1 MWLIHGRP
9 VTSQQIEEIVSQ
21 SFTPQDFASLCNAIA
36 WASARRRCSSLP
48 SFTERVNT
56 KDGGVDAEWETE
68 LPHNSDYSSPLLG
81 PGWNVFQYRK
91 RDIFAG
97 GRDKTFSSLKAG
109 LKGAVKNLYKR
120 TDRRPDR
127 YVLFANLD
135 LTHLT
140 KAENAA
146 KPQKRELKESILD
159 GYDQPGNVHVE
170 IVGAAELSTFLNDL
184 PHLRSAFFT
193 PTRFSTWQEAWLA
206 HTNKKFFG
214 AKVKLV
220 GRDKE
225 LIDLRSMIDEPRI
238 GAVVL
243 SGPHNIGKTRL
254 ALEATDHRPIETVVA
269 LDPRSMSVSDLL
281 ALESPG
287 VETVVI
293 IEDPDMAEE
302 FMDEVLAHTGL
313 KLLITLPT
321 AEKAPTPNFGRDDRI
336 QVVQLNPLSDSQAH
350 EILQAAGAK
359 LDYSME
365 SWVIEQAGGNPGIL
379 LFAVSLGTELR
390 KTAATFVDDVAR
402 TFEQK
407 IRRELGDTAI
417 EILKLLSLLT
427 HVGIRETPCKEIEVI
442 CSLFGGSLQPNTILN
457 YLPRLTNAGIVRRG
471 GSYVEVSPPLFANN
485 LVASALRGRF
495 TELCALFAAL
505 NQAARSR
512 LIRRLRAVKGEEVTL
527 FWDELFEPN
536 GLFKDLPSALTNGY
550 LLRLVAGTVPKR
562 VSRLVEESLERMNLK
577 ERLSITGDA
586 RRELMSALEELLF
599 RKKTSMAAIRC
610 LALLAEAETESYG
623 NNATGVFCESFHPL
637 HPQVPL
643 PLQNRL
649 DLLKEILTPKN
660 SVKLRLVGIKAIES
674 GLGRLGATSLRRS
687 SGPEPLDSRPH
698 MTYGDVW
705 NYAEALVD
713 LLMEAAKSEEP
724 ILAKSAIEVLPRAI
738 AEFAIQAWPE
748 TAVARFHTVVHWV
761 LTDKVPISISD
772 LTEALRLVLE
782 VFKERRGKIA
792 GETAVK
798 LKECT
803 KEIEALINRLDK
815 GDFSTRLKRWGG
827 NWTRDDREYELDE
840 RGKRIHR
847 VQKELQALAIEAV
860 DNPEALTDDLLMWLC
875 SDDAKKAHMFFWW
888 LGKMDS
894 ERMWL
899 PRIEEMGTNQ
909 NGTTAFSAY
918 FGGLSQ
924 TDRPFVSKRL
934 YELTGARKVTP
945 EAIVR
950 ATGYLGGDL
959 PGVKRMETLIH
970 EKLVDPVFV
979 ERQLVYGRW
988 IDPLSSDE
996 YLRLL
1001 KAIAGSN
1008 LENAAAVIDF
1018 FGMWLHNKR
1027 PIEGKLSEF
1036 AWQCLE
1042 AAPPVTDS
1050 DAYDCDQLAS
1060 ELAQSDTERGFRL
1073 LEKLL
1078 KQPYER
1084 ECWNPID
1091 RYRQKKF
1098 WDVLHRADRERGF
1111 RLVFSVA
1118 LDDPLQRLRVR
1129 WNLSEVIDQES
1140 DADVLI
1146 ELALESKRQAELVC
1160 ESITRGRP
1168 GFWPIAL
1175 KIIERHPNNRKIQ
1188 SALTSSV
1195 EQIGQCIAGPYSVH
1209 LENCREDVERV
1220 LNDAATPAATR
1231 PWLEQLES
1239 SLRTRRER
1247 ELISEVDEEVND
1259 LRRAVEDPAAPE
1271 RLWAINTLLRLG
1283 RLDQLR
1289 NLFTKDELLAI
1300 LPKLQLPENEL
1311 EEIRSKIED

>member
-9 VTSQQIEEIVSQ
+9 VTSQQIEEIVSR

-68 LPHNSDYSSPLLG
+68 LPHNSDYCSSLLG

-120 TDRRPDR
+120 TGRRLDR

-170 IVGAAELSTFLNDL
+170 IVGAAELSVFLNDL
-184 PHLRSAFFT
+184 PHVRSAFFT
-193 PTRFSTWQEAWLA
+193 PTKFWTWQKAWLA
-206 HTNKKFFG
+206 HTKKKLFG

-220 GRDKE
+220 GRDRE
-225 LIDLRSMIDEPRI
+225 LADLRSMLDEPKIR
-238 GAVVL
+238 AVVL
-243 SGPHNIGKTRL
+243 FGPHNIGKTRL
-254 ALEATDHRPIETVVA
+254 AFEATGHRPVETVVA

-287 VETVVI
+287 IETVVI

-302 FMDEVLAHTGL
+302 FVNEVLAHTSL

-336 QVVQLNPLSDSQAH
+336 QVIQLDPLSDSQAH
-350 EILQAAGAK
+350 ELLEAAGAK

-365 SWVIEQAGGNPGIL
+365 SWIIEQAGGNPGIL
-379 LFAVSLGTELR
+379 LFAASLGPELR
-390 KTAATFVDDVAR
+390 KSVATFTDDVAR
-402 TFEQK
+402 IFEQK
-407 IRRELGDTAI
+407 VRRELGNTAI

-427 HVGIRETPCKEIEVI
+427 HVGIRGTPYKEIEVI
-442 CSLFGGSLQPNTILN
+442 CSLFGRSLQPNEVHN
-457 YLPRLTNAGIVRRG
+457 YLLRLMNAGVIRMG
-471 GSYVEVSPPLFANN
+471 GSYVEVLPPLFANS
-485 LVASALRGRF
+485 LAVSVLRARF
-495 TELCALFAAL
+495 TELYALFAAL
-505 NQAARSR
+505 NQAARLR
-512 LIRRLRAVKGEEVTL
+512 LIRRLRALKGEEVTL
-527 FWDELFEPN
+527 FWNELFGPN

-550 LLRLVAGTVPKR
+550 LLCLVAGTVPER
-562 VSRLVEESLERMNLK
+562 VSRLVQEGLERMNLK
-577 ERLSITGDA
+577 ERLSIKGDA
-586 RRELMSALEELLF
+586 RRKLMWALEQLLF

-623 NNATGVFCESFHPL
+623 NNATGVFCECFHPL
-637 HPQVPL
+637 HPQFPL
-643 PLQNRL
+643 PLQDKL
-649 DLLKEILTPKN
+649 DLLRDLLTPES

-674 GLGRLGATSLRRS
+674 SLDRLGGTSLRRS

-698 MTYGDVW
+698 MTYGDVY

-713 LLMEAAKSEEP
+713 LLIKVAKSEEP
-724 ILAKSAIEVLPRAI
+724 ILAKSAVEVLPRAI
-738 AEFAIQAWPE
+738 AECAIQARPE

-772 LTEALRLVLE
+772 LTEALRRVLE

-792 GETAVK
+792 GETAAK

-803 KEIEALINRLDK
+803 EEIEALINRLDK
-815 GDFSTRLKRWGG
+815 GDFSTRLKRWGDS
-827 NWTRDDREYELDE
+827 DDHEYELDE
-840 RGKRIHR
+840 RGKRIYR
-847 VQKELQALAIEAV
+847 VQKELHALAMEAV

-894 ERMWL
+894 ERMSL

-909 NGTTAFSAY
+909 NGTTAFSPY

-934 YELTGARKVTP
+934 DELTGTRKVTP

-959 PGVKRMETLIH
+959 PGVKRMETLIQ

-979 ERQLVYGRW
+979 ERVLVCGGW
-988 IDPLSSDE
+988 IDSLSSGE

-1001 KAIAGSN
+1001 KAIAGPN
-1008 LENAAAVIDF
+1008 LENAGTAIDF
-1018 FGMWLHNKR
+1018 LSVWLHNKR
-1027 PIEGKLSEF
+1027 PTKGQLAEF
-1036 AWQCLE
+1036 TWQCLE
-1042 AAPPVTDS
+1042 AAPSVTAG

-1060 ELAQSDTERGFRL
+1060 KLAQSDTERGFRL

-1078 KQPYER
+1078 RQPYER

-1091 RYRQKKF
+1091 RHEGNRF
-1098 WDVLHRADRERGF
+1098 WNVLHRADRKRGL
-1111 RLVFSVA
+1111 RLVLSLA
-1118 LDDPLQRLRVR
+1118 LDDPLQRLRCT
-1129 WNLSEVIDQES
+1129 WNLREVMDQAS

-1146 ELALESKRQAELVC
+1146 EFALESKRQAELVC
-1160 ESITRGRP
+1160 ESITRRRA

-1175 KIIERHPNNRKIQ
+1175 KIIESHPNSQKMQ
-1188 SALTSSV
+1188 SLMASGV
-1195 EQIGQCIAGPYSVH
+1195 EQIGEGISGPYSIH
-1209 LENCREDVERV
+1209 LENCRKDVERV
-1220 LNDAATPAATR
+1220 LNDAATPVAAR

-1239 SLRTRRER
+1239 SLRTQMER

-1259 LRRAVEDPAAPE
+1259 LRRVVENPAAPE
-1271 RLWAINTLLRLG
+1271 RLWAINTLVRLG
-1283 RLDQLR
+1283 KLDQLR
-1289 NLFTKDELLAI
+1289 NLGAKDELLAI

-1311 EEIRSKIED
+1311 EEIRRKIQDWR